1 MIFAKHNFSTNFINA
16 IGYQDEFMAN
26 QIIIDEVARLIVED
40 KKNVVEALRKS
51 GVNAT
56 YKDNNGLI
64 KALLVKEIEDGNKDI
79 LKFLSH
85 KILQNQGDENKLN
98 EIVSEA
104 ANQVKNATGSVKKKS
119 KFSENLSKVLKDENV
134 KESLSNVI
142 SSGIKNVF
150 SKKNKEKTVNDEQL
164 DERLKINEM
173 KNAGTKPTKKK
184 ILIIAG
190 VVVGVIGV
198 ALLVRF
204 LVKKYENGGVIMT
217 ATPPASAPEYPTST
231 PQ

>member
-79 LKFLSH
+79 LKFLSD

-150 SKKNKEKTVNDEQL
+150 SKKNKEKNLNDEQL

-173 KNAGTKPTKKK
+173 KTASTKVSKKK
-184 ILIIAG
+184 VLIIAG
-190 VVVGVIGV
+190 IAVGVVGI

-217 ATPPASAPEYPTST
+217 STPPAASEYPTST